1 MKKRSVGMAIFL
13 LVVIF
18 IVFAT
23 YTLGWIRG
31 QSFNTSSTYTAPARV
46 AEVDETTGW
55 VTFIDWNGE
64 AWCVRDDGYVI
75 DQLVIITFNDNHTES
90 IYDDSIVD
98 IDYTVDIEEVD

>member
-1 MKKRSVGMAIFL
+1 MKKRNFGMAIFL
-13 LVVIF
+13 LVVTF

-23 YTLGWIRG
+23 YALGWIRG
-31 QSFNTSSTYTAPARV
+31 KSFDPSNTYTAPARV

-64 AWCVRDDGYVI
+64 VWCVRDDGYVI

>member
-13 LVVIF
+13 LIVIF

-23 YTLGWIRG
+23 YGLGWTRG
-31 QSFNTSSTYTAPARV
+31 QSFNISSTYTAPARV

>member
-1 MKKRSVGMAIFL
+1 MKKRNFGMAIFL

-23 YTLGWIRG
+23 YALGWIRG
-31 QSFNTSSTYTAPARV
+31 QSFSTSSTYTAPARV
-46 AEVDETTGW
+46 ADVDETTGW

-98 IDYTVDIEEVD
+98 VDYTVDIEEVD